1 MRGGQAAIASHSFG
15 ALIAQ
20 WALLASENPAFTI
33 PFRATEPG
41 PLKFTF
47 FDTHGSRFEGTV
59 EVKPS

>member
-1 MRGGQAAIASHSFG
+1 VAVRY
-15 ALIAQ
+15 
-20 WALLASENPAFTI
+20 LARDTAELDTSTSIGENPAFTT

-41 PLKFTF
+41 PLKITF